1 MQIYQVDAF
10 TDHLFSGN
18 PAGVCILPSGKIGDD
33 TLLQNIAAEVNASE
47 TAFLYGEK
55 GEYRLRWFTPE
66 TEVQL
71 CGHATLSAAHILWEN
86 GIEEKTTKI
95 TFNTL
100 SGQLFTRYV
109 HGRVELDFPAYE
121 VKEIPAKKE
130 INKALGIEPVFTG
143 NLEHTYLFEINSLEV
158 LKKLKP
164 DFMELRKVGK
174 NTFIV
179 TCKSA
184 NVDYDFYSRFFA
196 PFVGINEDPVTGSAH
211 CYLTPY
217 WSNKLGKNLL
227 KAYQSSRRGG
237 TLECE
242 LPGNGRVLIRGKAV
256 TVFKIEMNEL

>member
-1 MQIYQVDAF
+1 
-10 TDHLFSGN
+10 
-18 PAGVCILPSGKIGDD
+18 
-33 TLLQNIAAEVNASE
+33 
-47 TAFLYGEK
+47 
-55 GEYRLRWFTPE
+55 
-66 TEVQL
+66 
-71 CGHATLSAAHILWEN
+71 
-86 GIEEKTTKI
+86 
-95 TFNTL
+95 
-100 SGQLFTRYV
+100 
-109 HGRVELDFPAYE
+109 
-121 VKEIPAKKE
+121 
-130 INKALGIEPVFTG
+130 
-143 NLEHTYLFEINSLEV
+143 
-158 LKKLKP
+158 
-164 DFMELRKVGK
+164 MELRKVGK

-184 NVDYDFYSRFFA
+184 NIDYDFYSRFFA